1 MIYELEKVKLFGI
14 NWLNYFTLGLIL
26 KIICLIAVFVFV
38 HFDMKI
44 NKEEDGIL
52 SYCAVI
58 SFILTILLAI
68 FTTCSI
74 GDDGKYHTNTIA
86 LSTLDDKITVNG
98 DKVTINKFDKP
109 YGYERLI
116 HREDEY
122 TPKSDTDQIFKFEYN
137 EFYESGKLITEKG
150 GYYELSKE
158 DARYLKGKGSGK

>member
-1 MIYELEKVKLFGI
+1 MIYELEKVKLYGI
-14 NWLNYFTLGLIL
+14 SWLNYFTLGLIL
-26 KIICLIAVFVFV
+26 TIISLIAVFVFV
-38 HFDMKI
+38 HFDLKK
-44 NKEEDGIL
+44 NGEEDGIL

-58 SFILTILLAI
+58 SIIATIILAVLTI
-68 FTTCSI
+68 CSI
-74 GDDGKYHTNTIA
+74 GDSGKYDMKTIG

-109 YGYERLI
+109 YGYKYLT
-116 HREDEY
+116 HNEDEY

-158 DARYLKGKGSGK
+158 DARYLKGKGGK

>member
-1 MIYELEKVKLFGI
+1 MIYELEKIELFGI
-14 NWLNYFTLGLIL
+14 SWLNYFTLGLIL
-26 KIICLIAVFVFV
+26 TIISLIAVFVFV

-44 NKEEDGIL
+44 NREENGIL
-52 SYCAVI
+52 SYCVVI

-68 FTTCSI
+68 FTVVSF
-74 GDDGKYHTNTIA
+74 GDTGKYSANTIA
-86 LSTLDDKITVNG
+86 LSTLNDKITVNG

-109 YGYERLI
+109 YGYEHLT

-137 EFYESGKLITEKG
+137 EFYETGKLITEKG

-158 DARYLKGKGSGK
+158 DARYLKGKGR

>member
-1 MIYELEKVKLFGI
+1 MIYELEKVELFGI
-14 NWLNYFTLGLIL
+14 SWLNYFTLGLIL
-26 KIICLIAVFVFV
+26 TIICVIAAFVFV

-58 SFILTILLAI
+58 SFILTILCGL
-68 FTTCSI
+68 FTLFSI
-74 GDDGKYHTNTIA
+74 GDNGKYDTKTIP
-86 LSTLDDKITVNG
+86 LSTLNDKITVND

-109 YGYERLI
+109 YGYEHLT
-116 HREDEY
+116 HSENEY

-137 EFYESGKLITEKG
+137 EFYETGKLITEKG

-158 DARYLKGKGSGK
+158 DARYLKGKGGK